1 MLNCMGKVV
10 KRIKDHEYV
19 YNVKWDPEKKKQ
31 VWIYEGKI
39 GGEKK
44 KMDFDREKL
53 KEELYHAIKR
63 DAILKISNKNLKRLR
78 NLIDK
83 TIENI

>member
-1 MLNCMGKVV
+1 MLGCMGKVV
-10 KRIKDHEYV
+10 KKIGGHEYT

-39 GGEKK
+39 GGKK
-44 KMDFDREKL
+44 KKKDFNRDKL
-53 KEELYHAIKR
+53 KEELYHVVKR
-63 DAILKISNKNLKRLR
+63 DVILKISNKNLKRFR

-83 TIENI
+83 TIDNM

>member
-1 MLNCMGKVV
+1 MLDCMGKVV
-10 KRIKDHEYV
+10 KKIRGHEYT

-44 KMDFDREKL
+44 KMDFDREKI

-63 DAILKISNKNLKRLR
+63 DVILRLSNKNLKRLR
-78 NLIDK
+78 NIIDK
-83 TIENI
+83 TLESV